1 MINNAETAVEKFKE
15 STPLFS
21 DEELERIDQ
30 AKLKIALF
38 SEELNATEAKAGAAV
53 IDIGDRTINGM
64 KIWEAALRLDLKG
77 IQSAVK
83 EMNDSEKAID
93 DATRKAFESTLKTSG
108 KGMGAFVPM
117 GTGPSG
123 TTIGLFK
130 STTDDAAES
139 TENLFL
145 NLTDTDREIKYQSE
159 VVIPKYKQ
167 ALEDA
172 EAAGTGVA
180 EAQYN
185 LANAMDHLNDLKT
198 QDTDRTKAQTSAYKE
213 YTSAIEKANDAKKKL
228 YDIDQDYALSMQNAG
243 TDVASA
249 RTATMSRNK
258 EIRGAL
264 DTYGEAQMGVTAAA
278 TEYNEIKAGT
288 PLEQIKGTEQY
299 DKAQATT
306 IGQITIENIN
316 LSKDYTANDFMND
329 LTAGRIAKGVPISR

>member
-21 DEELERIDQ
+21 DEELERIDR

-38 SEELNATEAKAGAAV
+38 SEELNAAGAKAGAAV

-64 KIWEAALRLDLKG
+64 KIWDAALRLDLKG
-77 IQSAVK
+77 IQDAVK

-108 KGMGAFVPM
+108 KGMGEFVPM

-130 STTDDAAES
+130 STDAAAKS

-145 NLTDTDREIKYQSE
+145 NLTDTDREIKYQTD
-159 VVIPKYKQ
+159 VVIPKYEE
-167 ALEDA
+167 ALKDA
-172 EAAGTGVA
+172 EAAGKDVA

-185 LANAMDHLNDLKT
+185 LANALDHLNDLQT
-198 QDTDRTKAQTSAYKE
+198 QDTDRTKAQTDAYKE
-213 YTSAIEKANDAKKKL
+213 YKSEIEKVNDAKKKL
-228 YDIDQDYALSMQNAG
+228 YDIDRDYAISMQNAG
-243 TDVASA
+243 MDVASA

-264 DTYGEAQMGVTAAA
+264 DTYGEAQMKAITTAQ
-278 TEYNEIKAGT
+278 EFNEIKAGT